1 MRIFFKHLFG
11 SDVHPVAR
19 LKLWV
24 SFLAFVL
31 MIVVTLASEMQFAA
45 KPLQVRELA
54 GRDVSMEKLADI
66 FLGMDQMS
74 MHSHY
79 MSIWLANFVI
89 FLGAILLLVAIR
101 ESPKK

>member
-11 SDVHPVAR
+11 SDAHPIAR
-19 LKLWV
+19 LKM
-24 SFLAFVL
+24 FIAFAAFAL
-31 MIVVTLASEMQFAA
+31 MIGVTLFSELQFAS

-79 MSIWLANFVI
+79 MSIWLVNVVI
-89 FLGAILLLVAIR
+89 FLGTILLLIAIR